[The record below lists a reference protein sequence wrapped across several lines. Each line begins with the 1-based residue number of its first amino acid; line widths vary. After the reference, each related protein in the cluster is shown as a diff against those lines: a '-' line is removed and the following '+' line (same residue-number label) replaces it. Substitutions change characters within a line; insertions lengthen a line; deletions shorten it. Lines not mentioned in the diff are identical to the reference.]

1 MKFWFGVFRNI
12 CKGTCSPTQKLEL
25 PLSNHQALNLYI
37 FIMFFFS
44 SSVYMNLHDETK
56 ESVDW
61 QMKASL
67 WSVRGAEWQPGYLY
81 SSHPLTDYHKL
92 QVHLQTHPHLQPIS
106 HLKSCNC
113 NPCAVVCYMCSS
125 KATTGEEILSH
136 LLGTTSCWRT
146 NSSTSR
152 TMKTG
157 NATKTFSTKSSTCL
171 VSEHATV
178 IYITDCWG
186 CVVFFKIKWSQIFWI
201 SPKIHSVYLNVVL
214 SVWETFHLQSDIF
227 NKSIF

>member
-152 TMKTG
+152 TMEIG
-157 NATKTFSTKSSTCL
+157 NTTKTDLSYYTKVQKVPLLFFSG
-171 VSEHATV
+171 HATI
-178 IYITDCWG
+178 IYITDCWV
-186 CVVFFKIKWSQIFWI
+186 CVVFLKTKITN
-201 SPKIHSVYLNVVL
+201 VLNMFPSNIQNHGKVMCAKL
-214 SVWETFHLQSDIF
+214 F
-227 NKSIF
+227 